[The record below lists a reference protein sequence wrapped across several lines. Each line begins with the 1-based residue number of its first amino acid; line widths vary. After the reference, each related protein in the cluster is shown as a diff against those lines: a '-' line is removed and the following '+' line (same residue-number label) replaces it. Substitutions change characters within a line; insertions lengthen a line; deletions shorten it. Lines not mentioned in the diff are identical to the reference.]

1 MYFGNYP
8 TFQNTIMQ
16 IIDSSI
22 SSVTV
27 FGDRAEVTR
36 TAQLQL
42 TAGEHTLLFDRL
54 PEKIE
59 QKSVQVNG
67 IGNAVLASVKFKVA
81 HYEEVP
87 DEDKKALIDE
97 QQRLE
102 DELAHL
108 SNKSTRLA
116 NEKKF
121 IENITVKL
129 TTPIED
135 DVPTLDPAEWDKM
148 FGFYSQKSE
157 ALDEAIF
164 ANEKEQRTWQNKID
178 KLQKQLQ
185 DLDYNDTRTKN
196 QVEVIVQMNEDAG
209 LELNLSYIVYGAK
222 WSSFYDLRVSTE
234 AKKMNLTYN
243 ALVTQNTGEIWEN
256 VALKLSTA
264 QPQVSGRQPKL
275 PPWRVDVGGRIAKE
289 DLRNTKF
296 ELAAD
301 ASMGSEVA
309 SMEESEVDLDGFGGG
324 GSNDQMTKATSGIE
338 TGATSV
344 FFNIAGMHTV
354 KSDNTEQQVTIMME
368 DFGAKFEYSAVPK
381 LSSYAYLRAKV
392 TNNTDYP
399 FLAGA
404 TNIFLD
410 NNFVANA
417 SIDTIAA
424 TESFWTFLGI
434 DEGIKVERK
443 FLKKYEKKEG
453 KLFGKKT
460 KNVVYEYE
468 LLVQNYKKTTEKIT
482 LRDQIPI
489 SHHDEIKVHLLL
501 PEYKEDTEQL
511 KKDKLNRLQWTYE
524 LEPGKE
530 EKIPFHFALEYP
542 HDFSLTGIED
552 H

>member
-1 MYFGNYP
+1 
-8 TFQNTIMQ
+8 MQ
-16 IIDSSI
+16 IIDSVI

-36 TAQLQL
+36 TAELSL
-42 TAGEHTLLFDRL
+42 ATGEHLLLFDRL

-67 IGNAVLASVKFKVA
+67 VGNAVLASVKFKVA

-87 DEDKKALIDE
+87 DEDKKALMDE

-108 SNKSTRLA
+108 QNKSTRLD

-121 IENITVKL
+121 IENITIKL

-135 DVPTLDPAEWDKM
+135 DMPTLDPAEWEKM
-148 FGFYSQKSE
+148 FEFYSQKSE

-164 ANEKEQRTWQNKID
+164 ANEKEQRTWQSKIE
-178 KLQKQLQ
+178 KIEKQLQ
-185 DLDYNDTRTKN
+185 ALKYDDTRTKN
-196 QVEVIVQMNEDAG
+196 QVEVIVQMKAEG
-209 LELNLSYIVYGAK
+209 SLQLQLSYIVYGAQWK
-222 WSSFYDLRVSTE
+222 PFYDLRVSTE

-243 ALVTQNTGEIWEN
+243 ALVTQNTGEEWQG
-256 VALKLSTA
+256 VTLKLSTA
-264 QPQVSGRQPKL
+264 QPQVSGRQPQL
-275 PPWRVDVGGRIAKE
+275 QPWRVDVGGRIAKE
-289 DLRNTKF
+289 DLRNTRF
-296 ELAAD
+296 EAVAD
-301 ASMGSEVA
+301 QEAKSEVA
-309 SMEESEVDLDGFGGG
+309 SMEEAEEDDLDGFGGG
-324 GSNDQMTKATSGIE
+324 GSEQMTKATSGIE

-344 FFNIAGMHTV
+344 FFSIAGRHTV
-354 KSDNTEQQVTIMME
+354 KSDNTEQQVTVMIE

-399 FLAGA
+399 FLAGS

-417 SIDTIAA
+417 SIDTVAA

-434 DEGIKVERK
+434 DEGMKVERK

-453 KLFGKKT
+453 KFFGKKT

-468 LLVQNYKKTTEKIT
+468 LLVQNYKKTTEKVT

-524 LEPGKE
+524 LAPGKE

-552 H
+552 M

>member
-1 MYFGNYP
+1 
-8 TFQNTIMQ
+8 MQ
-16 IIDSSI
+16 IIDSAI

-36 TAQLQL
+36 TADLSL
-42 TAGEHTLLFDRL
+42 AAGEHLLLFDRL

-87 DEDKKALIDE
+87 DEDKKALMDE
-97 QQRLE
+97 QQVLE

-108 SNKSTRLA
+108 QNKSTRLS

-148 FGFYSQKSE
+148 FAFYQQKSE
-157 ALDEAIF
+157 ALDEAVL
-164 ANEKEQRTWQNKID
+164 ANEKEQRVWKNKI
-178 KLQKQLQ
+178 KKIAQQLQ
-185 DLDYNDTRTKN
+185 DLRYDDTRTKN
-196 QVEVIVQMNEDAG
+196 QVEVIVQMKAEGN
-209 LELNLSYIVYGAK
+209 LQLNLSYIVYGAQ
-222 WSSFYDLRVSTE
+222 WSPFYDLRVSTE

-243 ALVTQNTGEIWEN
+243 ALVTQTTGEEWQD

-264 QPQVSGRQPKL
+264 QPQVSGRQPQL
-275 PPWRVDVGGRIAKE
+275 EPWRVDVGGRIAKE
-289 DLRNTKF
+289 DLRNTRF
-296 ELAAD
+296 EAVAD
-301 ASMGSEVA
+301 LGVKSEVA
-309 SMEESEVDLDGFGGG
+309 SMEEAEDAMDGFGGG
-324 GSNDQMTKATSGIE
+324 GNEQMTKATSGVE

-344 FFNIAGMHTV
+344 FFSIAGRHTV
-354 KSDNTEQQVTIMME
+354 KSDNTEQQVTVMME
-368 DFGAKFEYSAVPK
+368 DFGTKFEYSAVPK

-399 FLAGA
+399 FLAGT
-404 TNIFLD
+404 TNVFLN

-417 SIDTIAA
+417 SMDTVAA

-501 PEYKEDTEQL
+501 PAYKEDTDQL
-511 KKDKLNRLQWTYE
+511 KKDKLNRLQWMYE
-524 LEPGKE
+524 LPPGKE

-552 H
+552 M